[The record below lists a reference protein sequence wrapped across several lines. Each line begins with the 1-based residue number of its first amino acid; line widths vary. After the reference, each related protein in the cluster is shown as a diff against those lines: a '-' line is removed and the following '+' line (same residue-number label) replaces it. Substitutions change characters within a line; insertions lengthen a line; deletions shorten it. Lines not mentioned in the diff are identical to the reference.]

1 MGVFGTTTS
10 PEKFPKVKKGRIQ
23 MKRIS
28 LLALVFAFATVV
40 FLLLL
45 IFFRIPFGLYP
56 LMSYQDAL
64 DILTPLVL
72 IPLYWL
78 LFQSAAGRS
87 ASRGEELAF
96 IILSAVWVL
105 GHGMHLAAN
114 SIDNLIE
121 NMAKQG
127 AVDVT
132 GTGIY
137 QLTYFFDEHLSH
149 YTWHIGI
156 LGLAA
161 LIIYREW
168 RQPAGVKTVW
178 WASGLASFLYG
189 ITLFLIFL
197 EGQTVPLGLPAVT
210 IFAVL
215 ALIWGRKRM
224 AQQPVL
230 AFFAIACGLAVV
242 LFAGWGLYW
251 GGFPQLSDVGLI

>member
-1 MGVFGTTTS
+1 MN
-10 PEKFPKVKKGRIQ
+10 
-23 MKRIS
+23 RIS
-28 LLALVFAFATVV
+28 RLALIFAFLSVV

-45 IFFRIPFGLYP
+45 IFLRIPFTLYP

-78 LFQSAAGRS
+78 LYKSAAGNEPG
-87 ASRGEELAF
+87 RGEGLAF
-96 IILSAVWVL
+96 VILASLWAM

-121 NMAKQG
+121 GLAKKQV
-127 AVDVT
+127 VDVT

-149 YTWHIGI
+149 YLWHGAM
-156 LGLAA
+156 LGLTA
-161 LIIYREW
+161 LILYREW
-168 RQPAGVKTVW
+168 RQPAGAKTTW
-178 WASGLASFLYG
+178 WASALAGFLYG
-189 ITLFLIFL
+189 VTLFLIFL

-210 IFAVL
+210 IL
-215 ALIWGRKRM
+215 ALLAIIIGRKRM
-224 AQQPVL
+224 ATQPLL
-230 AFFAIACGLAVV
+230 AFFGIACCLALL